1 MKQLNPNTRLVALC
15 GILPK
20 VPHQRFA
27 MDNWQQFCGFINP
40 LLAKIGKHK
49 NGLKLPDTEGLETLM
64 ACTPEEA
71 RYMLAESY
79 YAA

>member
-1 MKQLNPNTRLVALC
+1 MKQLDPHTRLVTLC

-27 MDNWQQFCGFINP
+27 MDNWPQFCGFINP
-40 LLAKIGKHK
+40 LLAKVKRYAH
-49 NGLKLPDTEGLETLM
+49 GLIFPDTEGLETLM

>member
-1 MKQLNPNTRLVALC
+1 MKQLSTSNRLVALC

-20 VPHQRFA
+20 VAHQKYA
-27 MDNWQQFCGFINP
+27 MDKWEQFCGIINP
-40 LLAKIGKHK
+40 LLAKVKQGKY
-49 NGLKLPDTEGLETLM
+49 GLKLPDTEGLETLM

-71 RYMLAESY
+71 RYMLVESY